1 MIKPIA
7 YIYVKHTMEEE
18 KYIEKLVGKRNPF
31 VVPEGY
37 FEQLTDQ
44 VMQSLPERRPR
55 AKTIW
60 LRPVFYAAASVCA
73 LFVCATV
80 WLSWPDSSQQEQ
92 KSVAEAVQTVQQQPD
107 DAFFDEAAD
116 YIMLDNQDIYACL
129 SDY

>member
-1 MIKPIA
+1 MK
-7 YIYVKHTMEEE
+7 EE
-18 KYIEKLVGKRNPF
+18 KYIEELVGKRNPF

-37 FEQLTDQ
+37 FEHLTAD

-60 LRPVFYAAASVCA
+60 MRPVFYAAASVCA

-80 WLSWPDSSQQEQ
+80 WLSWPKSSTMPQGQ
-92 KSVAEAVQTVQQQPD
+92 VAEVVQEPD
-107 DAFFDEAAD
+107 EAFFDEAAD
-116 YIMLDNQDIYACL
+116 YMMLDNQDIYACL

>member
-1 MIKPIA
+1 
-7 YIYVKHTMEEE
+7 MEEE
-18 KYIEKLVGKRNPF
+18 KYIKELVGKRNPF

-44 VMQSLPERRPR
+44 VMQSLPDRRPR

-80 WLSWPDSSQQEQ
+80 WLSWPSSSQQDQ
-92 KSVAEAVQTVQQQPD
+92 KGVAEAVQAVQMQQPD
-107 DAFFDEAAD
+107 DTYFDEAAD
-116 YIMLDNQDIYACL
+116 YMMLDNQAIYACL
-129 SDY
+129 ADY

>member
-1 MIKPIA
+1 
-7 YIYVKHTMEEE
+7 MEEE
-18 KYIEKLVGKRNPF
+18 KYIEELVGKRNPF

-37 FEQLTDQ
+37 FEQLTGQ

-73 LFVCATV
+73 LFVCAAV
-80 WLSWPDSSQQEQ
+80 WLSWPAGSQQDQ
-92 KSVAEAVQTVQQQPD
+92 KEVAEVLQPQHAD
-107 DAFFDEAAD
+107 DTYFEEAAD
-116 YIMLDNQDIYACL
+116 YMMLDNQDIYACL